1 MIQRLSTV
9 ELRKLNRTQIFRT
22 VYDYGNPI
30 TKQDLAAKAGMSLPT
45 VTQNLKELFAADLLR
60 YDGTE
65 ESTGGRKP
73 RLITVNKDA
82 RFAVGMELSP
92 KHIRIVAIN
101 LKQEV
106 MVSTRVPALFDH
118 TDAYRQL
125 YRRELEK
132 FLDKYKLSR
141 EQLLGVGIT
150 LPAVIN
156 TQASLIETAPV
167 LNLRNFPIHKLIE
180 GIPYDTFVQ
189 NDASAG
195 ATAEWKKNPR
205 FREAGATAYLFLG
218 KGVGGAFLFGDTPYD
233 GKHNRSGE
241 FGHMCIIPNGDP
253 CACGKRGCLEAYCST
268 ARLTDDLGID
278 LSEFFSQL
286 EAGNPQYERIWES
299 YLSHLAQGLN
309 LIYTTMDCEI
319 IIGGLLSPYLE
330 PYLPRLWEKVMA
342 LHPFAAST
350 NECNIFV
357 SRCGENANCIGVA
370 ARFIDQFIRS
380 I

>member
-22 VYDYGNPI
+22 VYDSERSI

-65 ESTGGRKP
+65 QSTGGRKP
-73 RLITVNKDA
+73 RLISINKAA

-92 KHIRIVAIN
+92 KHIRIAAVN
-101 LKQEV
+101 LRQEV
-106 MVSTRVPALFDH
+106 VASARISALFDH
-118 TDAYRQL
+118 TDAYRKI
-125 YRRELEK
+125 YREELEK
-132 FLDKYKLSR
+132 FLDANDLSR
-141 EQLLGVGIT
+141 ERLLGVGIT
-150 LPAVIN
+150 LPAIIN

-167 LNLRNFPIHKLIE
+167 LSLHNFPIERLIE
-180 GIPYDTFVQ
+180 GIPYQTFVQ

-195 ATAEWKKNPR
+195 ATAEWKMNPQLR
-205 FREAGATAYLFLG
+205 KADATAYLFLG
-218 KGVGGAFLFGDTPYD
+218 KGVGGAFLFGDAPYE

-241 FGHMCIIPNGDP
+241 FGHMCIIPDGDR

-286 EAGNPQYERIWES
+286 ERGNHRYDRIWEE
-299 YLSHLAQGLN
+299 YWCHLAQGLN
-309 LIYTTMDCEI
+309 LIFTAMDCEI

-330 PYLPRLWEKVMA
+330 PHLPRLWDKVLS
-342 LHPFAAST
+342 LHPFASST
-350 NECNIFV
+350 YERNIFV
-357 SRCGENANCIGVA
+357 SRCGENANCVGA
-370 ARFIDQFIRS
+370 AAYFIDRFIRS